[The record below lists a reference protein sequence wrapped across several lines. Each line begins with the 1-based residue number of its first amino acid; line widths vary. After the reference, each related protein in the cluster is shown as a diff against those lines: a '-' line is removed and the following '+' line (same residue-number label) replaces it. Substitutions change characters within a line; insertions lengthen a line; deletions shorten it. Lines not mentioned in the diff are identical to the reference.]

1 MKPQSALLL
10 LLAFAW
16 VPPAFSLHLEPV
28 RNDGKYPH
36 AVVDIE
42 DADHGVVAQL
52 FVQPGET
59 MKLDDKENP
68 VAGAGFYQ
76 AMPDE
81 VYFLVVL
88 PKFPFPRLPANLCPC
103 VLHMDRLGWNRQGT
117 LTTVTGWRP
126 FLQTA
131 AGVKIPITS
140 DVNHPRMDK
149 GRLYFRLQ
157 GHGGGDYWVLT
168 QYGQVV
174 EVGGPWG
181 PWELIVF
188 LVTRVL
194 PIVAAISF
202 IYAVIGGILYYRLDI
217 HPDKSFIQ
225 LMQLSFRHP
234 PFLLKTTGEEESEAE
249 SSD

>member
-1 MKPQSALLL
+1 MKPQSTLI
-10 LLAFAW
+10 LLAAIAL

-52 FVQPGET
+52 FVLPGET

-81 VYFLVVL
+81 VYYVVIL
-88 PKFPFPRLPANLCPC
+88 PKFPFPRLQANLCTC
-103 VLHMDRLGWNRQGT
+103 VLHMDRIAWDRQGK
-117 LTTVTGWRP
+117 LTAVTGWRP

-140 DVNHPRMDK
+140 DVTHPRMNK

-181 PWELIVF
+181 PLELIFF
-188 LVTRVL
+188 LITRVI
-194 PIVAAISF
+194 PIVLAVSF
-202 IYAVIGGILYYRLDI
+202 VYAVICGVLYYRADV
-217 HPDKSFIQ
+217 HPDKSLIQ
-225 LMQLSFRHP
+225 LMLLSFTHP
-234 PFLLKTTGEEESEAE
+234 PFFRRATAEATESDE
-249 SSD
+249 